1 MPSFG
6 KEKSL
11 SDREIAMVVD
21 WLRNDWRIPAKPA
34 SAPKP

>member
-11 SDREIAMVVD
+11 SDKEIAMVVD
-21 WLRNDWRIPAKPA
+21 WLRKEWRMPPSTVAA
-34 SAPKP
+34 ARR